1 MSLVSEMSRND
12 MAAAYSGTWVKHHGK
27 PFYVD
32 TFNDGGAVGYYSD
45 TTGMRNIPPV
55 ELNVDMPDLGMMQ
68 HGKHVLY
75 ISRVAA
81 RQWRRGLRHN
91 NLRVYMLKEDGTVSI
106 VAGPSP
112 TLVAQCL
119 EEPVYDETI
128 ISRDWARVGDYLF
141 FRTIPVG
148 RVLDFRVESD
158 LSYKIPLPRGYAYV

>member
-12 MAAAYSGTWVKHHGK
+12 MSAAYSGTWVKHNGK

-32 TFNDGGAVGYYSD
+32 TFNDEGAVGYYSN
-45 TTGMRNIPPV
+45 TTEMRNIPPV
-55 ELNVDMPDLGMMQ
+55 ELNVDMPDGGMMQ

-75 ISRVAA
+75 VSRAAA

-91 NLRVYMLKEDGTVSI
+91 NLRIYRLDSDGSVHLRN
-106 VAGPSP
+106 ASP
-112 TLVAQCL
+112 TGLIAQCL

-148 RVLDFRVESD
+148 RVSGFRVESD